1 MTFEELPEFKKDL
14 KILLKKFRTLYEDL
28 IVVKKVL
35 EILPDERTPF
45 SFRIDNLVVDTCFIK
60 IKKNSL

>member
-35 EILPDERTPF
+35 EILPDERPPF
-45 SFRIDNLVVDTCFIK
+45 SFRIDNLVVDTCVIK
-60 IKKNSL
+60 NKKNSL

>member
-1 MTFEELPEFKKDL
+1 MTFDELPEFKKDL

-35 EILPDERTPF
+35 EILPNEKIGRASCRER
-45 SFRIDNLVVDTCFIK
+45 V
-60 IKKNSL
+60 